1 MECFQKRCR
10 IARSLPFRSGRGSCA
25 GTTCHQL
32 RSQCLNLAG
41 RYGCRT
47 KTAPDEV
54 SLNSPFSSQSVD
66 ACPDW
71 DARQYA
77 TTSRDVTVE
86 ESCSDALP
94 FGRQRIVNE
103 PGDRRFVLDYSP
115 GTTAAVRYADTI
127 VGIRAAPANHK
138 EAATWGTPS
147 GLVQSL
153 LVPCVMAVEV
163 ESSAVGRHKF
173 EA

>member
-1 MECFQKRCR
+1 M
-10 IARSLPFRSGRGSCA
+10 
-25 GTTCHQL
+25 
-32 RSQCLNLAG
+32 
-41 RYGCRT
+41 
-47 KTAPDEV
+47 V
-54 SLNSPFSSQSVD
+54 SLNSPFSSQNAN

-86 ESCSDALP
+86 ESCLEALP
-94 FGRQRIVNE
+94 YGRRRIVDV
-103 PGDRRFVLDYSP
+103 PDDRRFVLDCNP
-115 GTTAAVRYADTI
+115 GTKAAVRYADTTA
-127 VGIRAAPANHK
+127 GIRAAPTNHK

-163 ESSAVGRHKF
+163 GSSAVGRHKF